1 MPLAAA
7 LIPAAALGSI
17 AGMGLMYLS
26 YDFGREVSVYPY
38 LLSVAFGF
46 SLAGLTAVG
55 LPLTLL
61 ARRLAIYRWSIL
73 LATVV
78 GGVVGRIVSGLFG
91 LDVGMDTLAG
101 IFGGWGFLVGAP
113 TGLFWSLL
121 VRRRLIQMTQTP
133 G

>member
-1 MPLAAA
+1 MPLWAA
-7 LIPAAALGSI
+7 LVPAAALGSVV
-17 AGMGLMYLS
+17 GMGLMYLS
-26 YDFGREVSVYPY
+26 YDFGRDVSVYPY
-38 LLSVAFGF
+38 FIFGAFGF
-46 SLAGLTAVG
+46 SLAGLALLG

-61 ARRLAIYRWSIL
+61 ARRLAIHRWSIL
-73 LATVV
+73 LATVA

-91 LDVGMDTLAG
+91 LDIGIDSLAG

-121 VRRRLIQMTQTP
+121 VRPRLIHMMRAQ